1 MSGKTLQEQACDLLP
16 EYSEMCHIFTRKF
29 VITSKSQSCISNYLR
44 QISKLIIHY
53 KCNPLDLTIDRL
65 EEYLY
70 WLKLHESPSASSFK
84 HLVYGLRHFYRIFK
98 QEDLMLSLPSIANR
112 KRLPVVLSLSEV
124 HRLLMAPR
132 ILKHRV
138 LLGVIYDC
146 GLRISELRNLTI
158 GDVDMDRQ
166 MVHIRE
172 SKCKKDR
179 YVPISSMAIRGIK
192 RYMALV
198 KPRHYLFNGAELG
211 KPISTQ
217 AIREIMRNALR
228 RSGIS
233 KKACVHTLRHSYATH
248 LLESGLN
255 IMTVKE
261 QLGHTNFETTLMYL
275 HIAQV
280 APKIGYS
287 PLSVL
292 YHYHHQ
298 PVDGDNWQYRD

>member
-1 MSGKTLQEQACDLLP
+1 MSGKTLQQQACDLLP

-29 VITSKSQSCISNYLR
+29 VITGMSQSCITNYLR

-53 KCNPLDLTIDRL
+53 QCSPLNLTIDQL

-70 WLKLHESPSASSFK
+70 WLKVHESPSASSFK
-84 HLVYGLRHFYRIFK
+84 HLVYGLRHFFRIFK
-98 QEDLMLSLPSIANR
+98 HEDLRLSLPVITR
-112 KRLPVVLSLSEV
+112 KQRLPVVFSQGEV

-132 ILKHRV
+132 NLKHRV

-146 GLRISELRNLTI
+146 GLRISELKQLTI
-158 GDVDMDRQ
+158 SDVDMDRR

-172 SKCKKDR
+172 SKYKKDR
-179 YVPISSMAIRGIK
+179 YVPISLMAIRGL
-192 RYMALV
+192 RTYMALI
-198 KPRHYLFNGAELG
+198 KPQHYLFNGAVPG
-211 KPISTQ
+211 KPISTE
-217 AIREIMRNALR
+217 AIREMLRNALK

-261 QLGHTNFETTLMYL
+261 QLGHSNLETTLMYL

-280 APKIGYS
+280 APNIGYS
-287 PLSVL
+287 PLSVP
-292 YHYHHQ
+292 YHNHQ
-298 PVDGDNWQYRD
+298 PAMDENWLKVNC